1 MAEKNHMQLIEMN
14 LALLGIAPV
23 SINCFICLPK
33 SLCSV
38 TQRYIFSFDRM
49 KQTAERIRNI
59 VPGNM
64 GRKYPAIPIPR
75 NKNPKM

>member
-1 MAEKNHMQLIEMN
+1 
-14 LALLGIAPV
+14 
-23 SINCFICLPK
+23 
-33 SLCSV
+33 
-38 TQRYIFSFDRM
+38 M